1 MVADVGE
8 LYDSL
13 APRLERIVGRNV
25 HAPAPVIEDA
35 CQFAWSRLVCHAQR
49 IEQDGALAWLAT
61 TAVHEALKLARRSRR
76 EVSLDQQIERH
87 GELSV
92 PARSPSPHESAEW
105 HEQLEL
111 LRRLPARQQ
120 RFLWLQGAGLSYA
133 EIAASQPGLTTR
145 TVERQIH
152 YGRRKL
158 RAAA

>member
-8 LYDSL
+8 LYGSL
-13 APRLERIVGRNV
+13 ASRLEQIVRRNV
-25 HAPAPVIEDA
+25 RAPSAEIEDA

-61 TAVHEALKLARRSRR
+61 TAVHEGLKAARRSRR
-76 EVSLDQQIERH
+76 ELSLDQQIERH
-87 GELSV
+87 GELNV
-92 PARSPSPHESAEW
+92 PAHSPSPEERAEW

-120 RFLWLQGAGLSYA
+120 RFLWLHGAGLSYA
-133 EIAASQPGLTTR
+133 EIAASQPGLTIR